1 MNTVARAGNFTAAT
15 LALPGPLLI
24 TGRRFAD
31 DRGHFVES
39 FSARDFVA
47 LGIAELFV
55 QDNESLSLRTFTI
68 RGLHHQAA
76 PRMQA
81 KLVRAVRGAIL
92 DVAVDLRRSSPHFGR
107 HVAVELVA
115 GDDRL
120 LFVPAGFAHGFC
132 TLRDDTEVA
141 YKVSAPYDQAL
152 DRAIAWDDPALGIPW
167 PVAPGAAVLSPK
179 DLAAPRLADA
189 PDLPA

>member
-1 MNTVARAGNFTAAT
+1 VTASPRAGNFTATT
-15 LALPGPLLI
+15 LRLPGPLLV

-31 DRGHFVES
+31 ERGHFVES
-39 FSARDFVA
+39 FSARDLAV
-47 LGIAELFV
+47 LGIEETFV
-55 QDNESLSLRTFTI
+55 QDNESLSRLAGTI

-81 KLVRAVRGAIL
+81 KLVRVLRGAIF
-92 DVAVDLRRSSPHFGR
+92 DVAVDLRRASPAFGR

-120 LFVPAGFAHGFC
+120 LFIPAGFAHGFC
-132 TLRDDTEVA
+132 TLRDDTEIA
-141 YKVSAPYDQAL
+141 YKVTASYDPAL
-152 DRAIAWDDPALGIPW
+152 DRAIAWDDPALGIAW
-167 PVAPGAAVLSPK
+167 PVAADAAILSAK
-179 DLAAPRLADA
+179 DRAAPLLADA